1 MKKRNLLFAL
11 GMAVLLM
18 AVTCFAFAEEEE
30 KEKEVDCVIMEW
42 GGGMLLTQPD
52 GSYFTTPFLS
62 NEQLSKLCVNL
73 SSNIPSAS
81 NMMLVVFYK
90 DQLIPFSVEDET
102 EKQYEYK
109 FLLEKYGEAAINVS
123 LDRKMLDELIEPGT
137 FIHFI
142 FFGALD
148 ANG

>member
-52 GSYFTTPFLS
+52 GSYFTPPPLSFQRTAIQGVREPF
-62 NEQLSKLCVNL
+62 E
-73 SSNIPSAS
+73 
-81 NMMLVVFYK
+81 
-90 DQLIPFSVEDET
+90 
-102 EKQYEYK
+102 
-109 FLLEKYGEAAINVS
+109 
-123 LDRKMLDELIEPGT
+123 
-137 FIHFI
+137 
-142 FFGALD
+142 
-148 ANG
+148 